1 MELKLVLSLP
11 VLFAFV
17 RSNCTF
23 MELKLRLH
31 PLRQCEDSVLI
42 VPLWN

>member
-1 MELKLVLSLP
+1 MV
-11 VLFAFV
+11 VFG

-23 MELKLRLH
+23 MELKLYRMDVSSYEI
-31 PLRQCEDSVLI
+31 RVLI